1 MAGPGQSKVTRQAIE
16 KIVEPFRGEKGK
28 VLKALHAIQ
37 HEFGYVGPEA
47 IEILARAVGT
57 SPGLLYGTMTYYED
71 YRSTPPP
78 EHTVSIC
85 QGPACI
91 AKGSTRLQRSAEAL
105 LGVGMGQETSDGS
118 VGFHMEQCFG
128 ICDLA
133 PYLRVDGEIAGN
145 LEAQD
150 LPRVLEEVTGVAPPD
165 AQRDPSYRR
174 PRVL

>member
-1 MAGPGQSKVTRQAIE
+1 MTRQAIE
-16 KIVEPFRGEKGK
+16 NVVEPFRGEKGK

-37 HEFGYVGPEA
+37 HEFGYIGPEA

-57 SPGLLYGTMTYYED
+57 SPALLYGTMTYYED
-71 YRSTPPP
+71 YRTTPPP

-91 AKGSTRLQRSAEAL
+91 ARGATRLQRSTEAL
-105 LGVGMGQETSDGS
+105 LGVRMGQETSDGY

-133 PYLRVDGEIAGN
+133 PYVRVNGEIAGN
-145 LEAQD
+145 LEAQE
-150 LPRVLEEVTGVAPPD
+150 LPRVLEAVTGVAPPD
-165 AQRDPSYRR
+165 AQRAPSYRR